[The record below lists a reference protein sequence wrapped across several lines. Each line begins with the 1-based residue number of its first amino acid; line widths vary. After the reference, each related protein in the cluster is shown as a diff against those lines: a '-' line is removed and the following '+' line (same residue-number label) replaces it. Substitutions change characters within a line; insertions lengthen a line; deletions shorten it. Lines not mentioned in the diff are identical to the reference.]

1 MRSVY
6 SLLIAASAVAAAV
19 AIGCGV
25 TSSPSSGSAKVNV
38 MLSDPATC
46 EAPNGPFSQVWVTIT
61 DVKASTNANA
71 GDNDSSF
78 VDLTPGLSSSPKQI
92 NLLGI
97 ADNQCFLATL
107 GATQEIQAGNY
118 QQIRVMLAPN
128 SATIAGNHC
137 NNGVN
142 CVVLSGGGQAEL
154 QLSSEAQ
161 TGIKIPSGQIASGQ
175 FTVAQGQTKDLDIDF
190 NTCVSIVAEGNG
202 QYRLKPVLH
211 AGEITATQS
220 SINGTILDKA
230 TGNPVSGMVTVALE
244 QKDPAGIDRVFMN
257 TSTDSSGGFVF
268 CPLPAGSYDMVIVA
282 QTTGGMAYAP
292 VVITGISPGDTIG
305 KINLQAPTAATTLS
319 GMVTSAGTSGGV
331 PVLVQLGFLQ
341 QVSTSLTVTIPLLPN
356 TSQTSTMLSL
366 ATVAGTTTNPCPT
379 NTDCVTYK
387 ADMAVSPIYAG
398 AWASGGV
405 SLAPLSSAAYVANA
419 IAFEATSSTTR
430 DCSVATPAELTSSP
444 AVAPVASTTVA
455 INTLAFASCQ

>member
-6 SLLIAASAVAAAV
+6 RLLIAAGLLAGLI

-25 TSSPSSGSAKVNV
+25 TGTPSSGSGKVNV

-78 VDLTPGLSSSPKQI
+78 VDLTPGLSPKQI

-107 GATQEIQAGNY
+107 GATQEIQAGSY
-118 QQIRVMLAPN
+118 QQFRVMLAPN
-128 SATIAGNHC
+128 SATITGNHC
-137 NNGVN
+137 TSGVN
-142 CVVLSGGGQAEL
+142 CVVMNDGSQDEL

-161 TGIKIPSGQIASGQ
+161 TGIKIPTSQISSGK
-175 FTVAQGQTKDLDIDF
+175 FTVAAGQTKDLDIDF

-202 QYRLKPVLH
+202 KFRLKPVLH
-211 AGEITATQS
+211 AGEITATAS

-230 TGNPVSGMVTVALE
+230 TGTPINGMVTVSLE
-244 QKDPAGIDRVFMN
+244 QKDSTGVDRIFMS

-268 CPLPAGSYDMVIVA
+268 CPLPAGTYDMVIVA
-282 QTTGGMAYAP
+282 ETTGGMAYAP
-292 VVITGISPGDTIG
+292 VVITGVSPGDTIG
-305 KINLQAPTAATTLS
+305 KVSLQGPTAATTLS
-319 GMVTSAGTSGGV
+319 GMVTSAGTSAGV

-341 QVSTSLTVTIPLLPN
+341 QISTGFSVTIPLLPN
-356 TSQTSTMLSL
+356 TTQSGTLLSL

-379 NTDCVTYK
+379 NTDCVTYT
-387 ADMAVSPIYAG
+387 AAMPVSAAYVG
-398 AWASGGV
+398 AWASSGP
-405 SLAPLSSAAYVANA
+405 SLVQISAAAYTADA
-419 IAFEATSSTTR
+419 IAFEASSSTTR
-430 DCSVATPAELTSSP
+430 DCSVATPAEVMSTA
-444 AVAPVASTTVA
+444 AVTPLASTTVTVPA
-455 INTLAFASCQ
+455 LAFSSCQ